1 MITSLAFRLTKRFGA
16 KVVLDD
22 LALEVRGREFV
33 TFLGPSGCG
42 KSTALNLLAG
52 LTPPTRG
59 EIRLDGVRIDGL
71 PPERRGFG
79 MVFQNYA
86 LFPHLTVGANV
97 AFGLVLRSRGKA
109 EIAERVRRMLELV
122 RLTGFA
128 DRYPGQLSG
137 GQQQRVAIA
146 RALAVE
152 PRVLLLDEP
161 LSNLDTKLRLE
172 MRGEIKRLHAD
183 LGLTSIYVT
192 HDQAEALSLS
202 DRVVVLCDG
211 RVIQAGT
218 PAEIHDRPQTVFV
231 ADFMGYRNF
240 FPLTVA
246 SEEGDTVL
254 ARAGALALRG
264 RTVVPLRPGDA
275 AVAAVRP
282 EDVET
287 TTEPPG
293 PNVVCGTVRLT
304 EYLGREH
311 GVEVALEG
319 GPTLTV
325 SLAHPVAVGS
335 ALALRLPPE
344 RVVILPAEGDA
355 R

>member
-1 MITSLAFRLTKRFGA
+1 
-16 KVVLDD
+16 
-22 LALEVRGREFV
+22 
-33 TFLGPSGCG
+33 
-42 KSTALNLLAG
+42 
-52 LTPPTRG
+52 
-59 EIRLDGVRIDGL
+59 
-71 PPERRGFG
+71 
-79 MVFQNYA
+79 
-86 LFPHLTVGANV
+86 
-97 AFGLVLRSRGKA
+97 
-109 EIAERVRRMLELV
+109 
-122 RLTGFA
+122 
-128 DRYPGQLSG
+128 
-137 GQQQRVAIA
+137 
-146 RALAVE
+146 
-152 PRVLLLDEP
+152 LDEP
-161 LSNLDTKLRLE
+161 LSNLGTKLRLE

-254 ARAGALALRG
+254 ARGEALALRG

-293 PNVVCGTVRLT
+293 PNVVRGTVRLT

-325 SLAHPVAVGS
+325 RRAHPVTVGS
-335 ALALRLPPE
+335 ALALRLPPH
-344 RVVILPAEGDA
+344 RVATRAAAAGSSAPSRQCWCSPSRSA
-355 R
+355 RCSSPRASTASTAPRGGSTRRCCRWAWPSRHASRTTTRA

>member
-1 MITSLAFRLTKRFGA
+1 M
-16 KVVLDD
+16 
-22 LALEVRGREFV
+22 
-33 TFLGPSGCG
+33 
-42 KSTALNLLAG
+42 
-52 LTPPTRG
+52 
-59 EIRLDGVRIDGL
+59 
-71 PPERRGFG
+71 
-79 MVFQNYA
+79 
-86 LFPHLTVGANV
+86 
-97 AFGLVLRSRGKA
+97 
-109 EIAERVRRMLELV
+109 
-122 RLTGFA
+122 
-128 DRYPGQLSG
+128 
-137 GQQQRVAIA
+137 
-146 RALAVE
+146 
-152 PRVLLLDEP
+152 
-161 LSNLDTKLRLE
+161 
-172 MRGEIKRLHAD
+172 
-183 LGLTSIYVT
+183 
-192 HDQAEALSLS
+192 
-202 DRVVVLCDG
+202 
-211 RVIQAGT
+211 
-218 PAEIHDRPQTVFV
+218 FV

-254 ARAGALALRG
+254 ARGEALALRG

-293 PNVVCGTVRLT
+293 PNVVRGTVRLT